1 MKTLLATIAL
11 GTAIISTEALA
22 QDDHGSRGG
31 WTHRD
36 MTRQQAQQMADDMFQ
51 RFDANHDGVL
61 TRQEAEQAAAQF
73 DGSGHAE
80 RMIDRMF
87 GDLQSLTLQQAEA
100 QARGAEL
107 AADALRT
114 AAPGRRAALA
124 ELAQVQAGVLLGNAP
139 GDAERP
145 GVEDEIA

>member
-80 RMIDRMF
+80 RMFDRMF

-100 QARGAEL
+100 QALSRFDRDDLNHDGTVTGEERQQA
-107 AADALRT
+107 
-114 AAPGRRAALA
+114 RAALK
-124 ELAQVQAGVLLGNAP
+124 AQRAQQPSAVPQSAP
-139 GDAERP
+139 PPPP
-145 GVEDEIA
+145 GQ